1 MLPFECKLA
10 RYQCQ
15 FDVLMLRIFRDRQV
29 RRFVVA
35 TFFALAFIWVA
46 MRWFNVDRDVVLV
59 FAILAFALIGIL
71 ILLGFL
77 FSFAL
82 HLFMRR
88 DRGMLS
94 KIEEEEEALKERH
107 GQDNPD
113 SETPKSPENHQD

>member
-1 MLPFECKLA
+1 
-10 RYQCQ
+10 
-15 FDVLMLRIFRDRQV
+15 MLRIFRDRQV

-107 GQDNPD
+107 GEDSPGQASPGHEGPGEASPD
-113 SETPKSPENHQD
+113 GETPKTRDNQQD